1 MGVLLPDAS
10 GCSKE
15 KWGGGWM
22 RDKKMRVEERVKKNK
37 QNEERERKKK
47 EQL

>member
-22 RDKKMRVEERVKKNK
+22 RDKK
-37 QNEERERKKK
+37 NESGGESK
-47 EQL
+47 EK